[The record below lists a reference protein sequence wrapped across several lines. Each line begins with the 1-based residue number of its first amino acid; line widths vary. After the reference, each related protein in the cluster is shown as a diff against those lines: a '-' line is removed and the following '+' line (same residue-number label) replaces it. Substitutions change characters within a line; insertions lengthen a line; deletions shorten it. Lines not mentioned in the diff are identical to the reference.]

1 MSHAIRTDATS
12 GHQALILAHGQP
24 AAEQLS
30 WRAAGFFIAAL
41 SLAGW
46 VGIVLAVRHLIA

>member
-30 WRAAGFFIAAL
+30 WRAAGFFITAL